1 MECGDL
7 SPPWSERQ
15 GEGGDKSSHSKLRR
29 QRESLLCVSV
39 ALERQA
45 KPGRSYELK
54 GVHSINCP
62 FNRQPTER
70 GSEQS
75 DLARPRKADLRAV
88 AKANPFRPRYTKTQ
102 AASPPE
108 SDEAC
113 CQRRSNGREQS
124 LGLPG

>member
-1 MECGDL
+1 MFEY
-7 SPPWSERQ
+7 
-15 GEGGDKSSHSKLRR
+15 SSITCRWASVTQKLREMSGYFR
-29 QRESLLCVSV
+29 VNREIRGRLFSV
-39 ALERQA
+39 PLERQA

-75 DLARPRKADLRAV
+75 DLARPRKANLRAV